1 MTLSIKNIAPF
12 VMVIPI
18 IAFKLRVKA
27 LGNTWQLPI
36 AKLATIMDNKINTL
50 TDNMKKPYDIRFF
63 HIQHLYSNELVGKI
77 MKKQL
82 IAFATICSLCIPQT
96 TAYATTTLEQQNAA
110 YNKLSVTN
118 KSISVDVVDKKSL
131 DVLRSFT
138 LKANRVVEIKK
149 DIPKLSGKQIII
161 KKKTQ
166 PTGTIFVT
174 QEKKYTYSNKTK
186 SMPAAQRNRFD
197 RFEKKWNKTL
207 TTNQRK
213 SLKDYTRSGYVD
225 INRTLRGLQ
234 PTSPKI
240 DNRIKAIDHAL
251 LKFKS
256 PYDFTVWRGT
266 ELKNFKYGLKNGKL
280 AIGASY
286 SDKGYLSTSLVR
298 AGTIGFGY
306 DALIR
311 IQTPAGNYGAPVYKL
326 SPYEN
331 EEEYL
336 LKRGT
341 KFVVTGI
348 KKEKHRTV
356 ITINTILTP

>member
-1 MTLSIKNIAPF
+1 
-12 VMVIPI
+12 
-18 IAFKLRVKA
+18 
-27 LGNTWQLPI
+27 
-36 AKLATIMDNKINTL
+36 
-50 TDNMKKPYDIRFF
+50 
-63 HIQHLYSNELVGKI
+63 

-82 IAFATICSLCIPQT
+82 IVFATICSLCLPHT
-96 TAYATTTLEQQNAA
+96 TAQAATTLEQQNTA

-138 LKANRVVEIKK
+138 LKPNRVIEIKK
-149 DIPKLSGKQIII
+149 DIPKLNGKQIII

-197 RFEKKWNKTL
+197 RFEKNWNKAL

-225 INRTLRGLQ
+225 INKTLRGLQ
-234 PTSPKI
+234 SSSPKI

-251 LKFKS
+251 VKFEN
-256 PYDFTVWRGT
+256 PYNFTVWRGT
-266 ELKNFKYGLKNGKL
+266 ELKTFKYGLKDGKL
-280 AIGASY
+280 KIGANY

-298 AGTIGFGY
+298 SGTIGFGY

-311 IQTPAGNYGAPVYKL
+311 IQTPVGNYGAPVYKL

-341 KFVVTGI
+341 KFIVTGI
-348 KKEKHRTV
+348 KKETYRTV
-356 ITINTILTP
+356 ITINTIAAP